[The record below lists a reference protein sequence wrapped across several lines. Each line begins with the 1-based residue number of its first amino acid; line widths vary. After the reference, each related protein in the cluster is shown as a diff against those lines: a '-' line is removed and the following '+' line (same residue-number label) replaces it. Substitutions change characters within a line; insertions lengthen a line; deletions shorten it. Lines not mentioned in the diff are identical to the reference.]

1 MTDSRRRNGDSTA
14 KIWNRKGRREASG
27 VKAVANE
34 ITKDE
39 SLFEIRVCEI
49 DRPVGYPASIPAGLK
64 FKGMVL
70 DSA

>member
-1 MTDSRRRNGDSTA
+1 MKT
-14 KIWNRKGRREASG
+14 
-27 VKAVANE
+27 VANE